1 MVSPLNRLF
10 LYLVFHPS
18 LAVFSVLT
26 SPLHFCLPAPLLLS
40 ILLFA
45 IEFNLRTIEYLSR
58 LEFHL
63 ECAIVSIFLVFFF
76 ILLLFPF
83 PLFFSL
89 VFSFF
94 LFLSSMIHK
103 SSGR

>member
-18 LAVFSVLT
+18 LAMFSVLT

-58 LEFHL
+58 LQFHL
-63 ECAIVSIFLVFFF
+63 ERPIVSIFLVFFSSF
-76 ILLLFPF
+76 SSFPSSLF
-83 PLFFSL
+83 LSR
-89 VFSFF
+89 F
-94 LFLSSMIHK
+94 LFLSVSVLDDT
-103 SSGR
+103 

>member
-10 LYLVFHPS
+10 LYLAFHPF
-18 LAVFSVLT
+18 LAMFSVLT

-58 LEFHL
+58 LKFHL
-63 ECAIVSIFLVFFF
+63 ERAIVSIFLVFFL
-76 ILLLFPF
+76 ILLLF
-83 PLFFSL
+83 
-89 VFSFF
+89 
-94 LFLSSMIHK
+94 LFLSFSL
-103 SSGR
+103 SLSLSFCFCPR

>member
-10 LYLVFHPS
+10 LYLVFYPS
-18 LAVFSVLT
+18 LAMFSVLT

-58 LEFHL
+58 LQFHL
-63 ECAIVSIFLVFFF
+63 ERPIVSIFLVFFHPSP
-76 ILLLFPF
+76 LSL

>member
-10 LYLVFHPS
+10 LYLAFHPS
-18 LAVFSVLT
+18 LAMFSVLT

-58 LEFHL
+58 LGFHL
-63 ECAIVSIFLVFFF
+63 ERAIVSIFLVFFSSF
-76 ILLLFPF
+76 SSFPLSLFP
-83 PLFFSL
+83 SR
-89 VFSFF
+89 F
-94 LFLSSMIHK
+94 LFLSVSVLDDT
-103 SSGR
+103 